1 MFIAMVTVGGL
12 NFKKLGA
19 KFVSMGYDGSNVFQ
33 GVRVGVTS
41 QMKENVVPFLMG
53 IHSFTHQSNLVVLA
67 WSKLT
72 LVGWLEALLQA

>member
-1 MFIAMVTVGGL
+1 
-12 NFKKLGA
+12 
-19 KFVSMGYDGSNVFQ
+19 
-33 GVRVGVTS
+33 
-41 QMKENVVPFLMG
+41 MKENVVPFLMG